1 MEVSQ
6 IWILNIEVVL
16 LQVVAELHGGVGAE
30 GTFWTVVH
38 LHALMFAGVE
48 DVLPDVLRTVGS
60 VAAVKTGS
68 GINMTSV
75 RARTHTQAALWSSWS
90 SHVWSLKTFFPQ
102 IRFNE
107 TGHEPP
113 RGFYQNNV
121 LHKGLHTSHFYS
133 PSCAQAYVG
142 ISFPCSALWWNAS
155 KSRRTM

>member
-75 RARTHTQAALWSSWS
+75 RAHTHTHRLLSGAHGAAMFGVSKHFFHKYASTKQATNRREAFT
-90 SHVWSLKTFFPQ
+90 KTTCCRKVYTRPIF
-102 IRFNE
+102 IVC
-107 TGHEPP
+107 HA
-113 RGFYQNNV
+113 
-121 LHKGLHTSHFYS
+121 HKHT
-133 PSCAQAYVG
+133 
-142 ISFPCSALWWNAS
+142 
-155 KSRRTM
+155 